1 MRQIASYQR
10 GLIFC
15 ILIQILA
22 YSANQIVF
30 SMNPILLPVS
40 GLVILGAIVAGVVFA
55 VLLAIR
61 VYSTG
66 AGILMGLLAIVPC
79 LGLVMLLIINQ
90 AATKRLTQ
98 NGIKVGF
105 FGASM
110 SQF

>member
-1 MRQIASYQR
+1 
-10 GLIFC
+10 
-15 ILIQILA
+15 
-22 YSANQIVF
+22 
-30 SMNPILLPVS
+30 MNPILLPVS